1 MKRARHPTFRTIARR
16 SAPLLIAL
24 GLGCATLSAAW
35 ADGDHDRDDATRET
49 LHRRVE
55 RGEIKSLA
63 ALRAIVQDKV
73 AGSIVS
79 TKLSNEDGRITY
91 EFRVLRPDN
100 HMVEIELD
108 AASGAILEME
118 NEE

>member
-1 MKRARHPTFRTIARR
+1 MKRARHPNLNSISRQA
-16 SAPLLIAL
+16 APLLLAL
-24 GLGCATLSAAW
+24 GLAAAIIPKAW
-35 ADGDHDRDDATRET
+35 ADGDHDWDDATRDS

-73 AGSIVS
+73 PGSIVS
-79 TKLSNEDGRITY
+79 TKLSTDDGRITY

-100 HMVEIELD
+100 RMVEIELD